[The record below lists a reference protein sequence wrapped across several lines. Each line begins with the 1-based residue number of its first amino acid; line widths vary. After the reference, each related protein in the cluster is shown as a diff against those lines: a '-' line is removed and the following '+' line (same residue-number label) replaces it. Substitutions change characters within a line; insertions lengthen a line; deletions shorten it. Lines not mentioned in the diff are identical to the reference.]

1 MYTSATPSF
10 QAGLADFPADSSFTA
25 ALGYSAAHKA
35 AFTCNYVSSTSE
47 LQLVRAGLAQLYF
60 VFAESSLQG
69 PPEKNH

>member
-35 AFTCNYVSSTSE
+35 AFTCNHANFPSE
-47 LQLVRAGLAQLYF
+47 ILLVRAA
-60 VFAESSLQG
+60 VI
-69 PPEKNH
+69 